1 MLELEARA
9 QGGGG
14 GGGGADANAAA
25 RFFLALVLLAHG
37 ALTSKVATTDTPK
50 KRGKKQM
57 TPNVIRFAANTN
69 M

>member
-1 MLELEARA
+1 
-9 QGGGG
+9 
-14 GGGGADANAAA
+14 
-25 RFFLALVLLAHG
+25 LLAHG